1 MKTRRNIKKG
11 KMTRKMRA
19 GGLFDFFS
27 KATSAATSA
36 AKRVVGYKK
45 FTGCE
50 EFRRSF
56 IRDFIPK
63 RKIIMKKKYNH
74 LINEIQKKL
83 NEKIREFGKQKD
95 RFVLTQKKESRGR
108 EYFII
113 QEYDLEKFIGSLEGF
128 KEDLD
133 DDLSDK
139 IKILDDYLIEQ
150 ILLSIDFSNLKD
162 DTLCSKIAEY
172 FETIAKLNDI
182 NYYVQTN
189 KTGEVTRLDKYA
201 PKIKTKAKGR
211 FFKYYGGNSVFDT
224 TIKNFIELIKDI
236 DYKKIEKIRKILKED
251 GKKKSFEEFIQY
263 GIEPEPI
270 KVESTIFSQP
280 KPTYAPPNPVIQSS
294 FIPTAKPQQL
304 EQTTIIPKNDEVK
317 SSKDMAKFIIS
328 NSSECPEGQT
338 YNKIVGSCVPKLTF
352 TSALTTNEPKL
363 KSISTTPSI
372 PLAPAPAPAPGPA
385 PKLDFLSQI
394 KQGKEL
400 KKSGP
405 VPEKKSETTG
415 FSGSTTFEL
424 AMKQR
429 RGAVQGNDKEEE
441 EEEEDDEWEGGGKKR
456 RRHSKKHPKKSHKK
470 SHKK

>member
-1 MKTRRNIKKG
+1 
-11 KMTRKMRA
+11 MTRKMRA

-83 NEKIREFGKQKD
+83 TEKIREFGKQKD

-251 GKKKSFEEFIQY
+251 GKKKS
-263 GIEPEPI
+263 
-270 KVESTIFSQP
+270 
-280 KPTYAPPNPVIQSS
+280 
-294 FIPTAKPQQL
+294 L
-304 EQTTIIPKNDEVK
+304 KNLFNMV
-317 SSKDMAKFIIS
+317 
-328 NSSECPEGQT
+328 
-338 YNKIVGSCVPKLTF
+338 
-352 TSALTTNEPKL
+352 
-363 KSISTTPSI
+363 
-372 PLAPAPAPAPGPA
+372 
-385 PKLDFLSQI
+385 
-394 KQGKEL
+394 
-400 KKSGP
+400 
-405 VPEKKSETTG
+405 
-415 FSGSTTFEL
+415 
-424 AMKQR
+424 
-429 RGAVQGNDKEEE
+429 
-441 EEEEDDEWEGGGKKR
+441 
-456 RRHSKKHPKKSHKK
+456 
-470 SHKK
+470 